1 MVKDSEKVV
10 KNATVTHN
18 RLAVTYSLLHA
29 DCTDMCISSDIRMC
43 QFLL

>member
-18 RLAVTYSLLHA
+18 SLLHA